1 MNQWFLFVRS
11 IQYSSYAWKKRF
23 NIQAKDDGK
32 TKRLEHELFKIQV
45 LIFSLLNSA
54 LDVLSYQNM
63 SIYKLGE
70 IFNDTVQKIAEDS
83 VLSRRLE
90 IIGQCD

>member
-1 MNQWFLFVRS
+1 MNNFYVFVRS
-11 IQYSSYAWKKRF
+11 VQYSSYVWKKRF

-32 TKRLEHELFKIQV
+32 TKRLKNELFKVQI

-63 SIYKLGE
+63 SIHKLGE
-70 IFNDTVQKIAEDS
+70 IFNDTIQKIAKDS

-90 IIGQCD
+90 IIGHYI